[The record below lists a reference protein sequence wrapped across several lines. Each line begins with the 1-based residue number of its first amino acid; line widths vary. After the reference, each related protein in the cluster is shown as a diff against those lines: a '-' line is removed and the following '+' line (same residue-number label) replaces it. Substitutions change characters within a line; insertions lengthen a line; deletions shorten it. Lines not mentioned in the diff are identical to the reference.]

1 MVASWSMFTQNIR
14 IFDPVGCHFKGGK
27 VMIIKKSSLIYS
39 ASHTRA
45 LTLISMS
52 SQVMMSDMLHSSLV
66 QPNANLSNLCN

>member
-27 VMIIKKSSLIYS
+27 VMNIKKSSLIYS

-52 SQVMMSDMLHSSLV
+52 SHDVRYATLLFGTAKCKPQQSV
-66 QPNANLSNLCN
+66 